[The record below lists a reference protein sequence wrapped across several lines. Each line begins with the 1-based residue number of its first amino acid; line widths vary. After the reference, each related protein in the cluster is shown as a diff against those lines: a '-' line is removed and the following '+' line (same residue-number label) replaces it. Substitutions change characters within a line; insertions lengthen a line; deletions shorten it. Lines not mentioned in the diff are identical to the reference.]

1 MKTSCLPNCHPPRRQ
16 RGFLEVDL
24 VVALALLTL
33 AILPVGYS
41 VFHER
46 RLLRAEYYRTVAVE
60 LVDGEAEI
68 LAAGAARSFPDGAQD
83 YGVTAPAA
91 ASLPPGKFTFTKT
104 GAHVRLEWTPAERL
118 GVGAVIREFDL
129 K

>member
-1 MKTSCLPNCHPPRRQ
+1 MKTSCLPNYNPPRRQ

-24 VVALALLTL
+24 VVAMALLAL

-46 RLLRAEYYRTVAVE
+46 RLLRAEYYRTVAME

-68 LAAGAARSFPDGAQD
+68 LAAGAARSFPDGTQNYA
-83 YGVTAPAA
+83 VTSPAA
-91 ASLPPGKFTFTKT
+91 ASLPPGKFTLNKT
-104 GAHVRLEWTPAERL
+104 GAHVRLAWTPAERQ